1 MKATQAPDWHAHFA
15 TFARYGTWAIERL
28 YGAIDRL
35 TEDEYSRAVGLF
47 FKSVHGTLNHL
58 LVAEHHVWYPRF
70 AEGISNRI
78 ALNAELEADRAALR
92 AKLIEASRRWGPL
105 IASWPTD
112 RFAGTLDYATTKGVP
127 QSLPFAIT
135 LAHVFNH
142 GTHHRGQITAAVTAM
157 GHEAP
162 ELDLVFMLQAESR
175 AGAKPA

>member
-1 MKATQAPDWHAHFA
+1 MQPPDWHTHFA
-15 TFARYGTWAIERL
+15 TFARYGAWATERL

-35 TEDEYSRAVGLF
+35 SEEEYRRDVGLF
-47 FKSVHGTLNHL
+47 FGSVHGTLNHL

-70 AEGISNRI
+70 ADGISNRI
-78 ALNAELEADRAALR
+78 ALNTELERERAALR
-92 AKLIEASRRWGPL
+92 AKLMEAGCRWVSL
-105 IASWPTD
+105 IASWPAE

-142 GTHHRGQITAAVTAM
+142 GTHHRGQITAALTHM
-157 GHEAP
+157 GHESP